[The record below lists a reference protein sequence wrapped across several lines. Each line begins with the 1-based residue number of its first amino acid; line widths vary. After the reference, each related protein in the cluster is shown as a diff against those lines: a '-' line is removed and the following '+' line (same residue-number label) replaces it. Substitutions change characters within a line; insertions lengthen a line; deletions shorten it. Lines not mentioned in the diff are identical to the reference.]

1 MKKLILTIGTVAS
14 LIFGNQVYAQN
25 SYVNEEER
33 PALCGFRAPSAEYD
47 AWFNQKVEEFK
58 ALKGKAALVNYT
70 IPVIIH
76 VIHAGEA
83 VGTFPNLSNAQ
94 LVSQIQVFN
103 DDFAGKGLNVGNVP
117 AVWKDLVA
125 NTGVSFCLAVKDPK
139 GNILAEPG
147 IERILYSSV
156 NIQDPKAVSN
166 STNNTTF
173 LNYVDTKMKPATIWD
188 PSKYLNI
195 WVSERP
201 VGGTGLG
208 VANAPAGTGLQ
219 GLSDVTVGTS
229 TTDGLW
235 CWGQCFGTT
244 GTLASGYDK
253 GRVSS
258 HEIGHYL
265 GLRHTWADVNCGND
279 YCADTPPTKQANFNC
294 PSFPTNK
301 GTCTGNSTNGEMT
314 MNIMDYT
321 NDPCKYMFTKDQATR
336 IQTAM
341 ANGTYRKALGTHG
354 LCTTTPQAP
363 VTDFSADKTSGCPG
377 ASVKF
382 TDKSSNTPTSW
393 AWTFEGGNPAT
404 STLQNPT
411 VTYASAGIY
420 KVKLV
425 ATNAVG
431 DDIEEKAGYITI
443 TSAIALPLNEG
454 FEGTFPPTN
463 WTSKNINNDGVFWK
477 QNTSVGGFGTSQKC
491 MVFDNYDDDP
501 AGTRDEINT
510 PVYDF
515 SNVTAPVL
523 TFDVAHQRANSSVFD
538 SIAVLITK
546 DCGATYTVVY
556 AKGGKSLATVTT
568 DKAQPKF
575 VPTSTQWRKET
586 IDLSAYVGQA
596 SVQVVFQNRGHF
608 GQPVYVDN
616 VNISSTTSVND
627 LNNAYELVVSPNPT
641 SGNVDL
647 NFRTTESVVQ
657 VEINNVV
664 GQSIAK
670 EWIRNSTGII
680 HHTFDLSNQ
689 NAGIY
694 FVTVTFGNN
703 KVVKKLVKQ

>member
-1 MKKLILTIGTVAS
+1 MKKLIVTIGTAALLAS
-14 LIFGNQVYAQN
+14 SSYAQAQN
-25 SYVNEEER
+25 NAAASENT
-33 PALCGFRAPSAEYD
+33 PALCGFRSPGAEYD
-47 AWFNQKVEEFK
+47 AWFNQKVEERK
-58 ALKGKAALVNYT
+58 ASRAPMVEYT

-94 LVSQIQVFN
+94 LVSQIKVFN
-103 DDFAGKGLNVGNVP
+103 DDYAGKGLNVDQVP

-125 NTGVSFCLAVKDPK
+125 NTGVTFCLAVKDPK
-139 GNILAEPG
+139 GNVLAEPG
-147 IERILYSSV
+147 IERILFSSV
-156 NIQDPKAVSN
+156 GITDPKKVAN

-173 LNYVDTKMKPATIWD
+173 LDYVDSKMKPATIWD

-208 VANAPAGTGLQ
+208 VANAPAGTGLS
-219 GLSDVTVGTS
+219 GLSDVTLGTS

-265 GLRHTWADVNCGND
+265 GLRHTWADASCGND
-279 YCADTPPTKQANFNC
+279 YCDDTPPTKQANFNC
-294 PSFPTNK
+294 PTFPTNK

-321 NDPCKYMFTKDQATR
+321 NDPCKYMFTKDQAAR

-354 LCTTTPQAP
+354 LCSTTPQAP
-363 VTDFSADKTSGCPG
+363 AADFAADKTSGCPG
-377 ASVKF
+377 ASIKF
-382 TDKSSNTPTSW
+382 ADKSSNAPTSW

-404 STLQNPT
+404 SASQNPT
-411 VTYASAGIY
+411 VTYSAPGVY
-420 KVKLV
+420 KVQLV

-431 DDIEEKAGYITI
+431 NDTEIKNAFITI
-443 TSAIALPLNEG
+443 TSAIALPLTEG
-454 FEGTFPPTN
+454 FENAFPPAGWISN
-463 WTSKNINNDGVFWK
+463 NINNDGVFWK
-477 QNTSVGGFGTSQKC
+477 QNTTVGGFGTSSKS

-501 AGTRDEINT
+501 AGTRDAINS
-510 PVYDF
+510 PIYDF
-515 SNVTAPVL
+515 TTIKAPVM
-523 TFDVAHQRANSSVFD
+523 TFDVAHQRANSTVFD

-546 DCGATYTVVY
+546 DCGATYTEVY
-556 AKGGKSLATVTT
+556 AKGGKSLATVST

-586 IDLSAYVGQA
+586 IDLSAFVGQA
-596 SVQVVFQNRGHF
+596 NVQAIIQNRGHF
-608 GQPVYVDN
+608 GQPVYIDN
-616 VNISSTTSVND
+616 VNITGTVSVDENA
-627 LNNAYELVVSPNPT
+627 NAYELIVAPNPT
-641 SGNVDL
+641 TGNVEL
-647 NFRTTESVVQ
+647 NFRSAFADEVKIGISNVLGQ
-657 VEINNVV
+657 NVV
-664 GQSIAK
+664 NELIK
-670 EWIRNSTGII
+670 NSSGIV

-689 NAGIY
+689 TAGIY
-694 FVTVTFGNN
+694 FVTITYGNEQ
-703 KVVKKLVKQ
+703 VIRKLVKQ